1 MLAFVFANRLGGS
14 VGRVGGGG
22 AFAFHPLLDTV
33 CYRPMPDLSR
43 RAGRGDHALLVGAH
57 ARAKPRTLGAL
68 RGADRRGRFR
78 HRGERVTGVS
88 SCR

>member
-1 MLAFVFANRLGGS
+1 
-14 VGRVGGGG
+14 
-22 AFAFHPLLDTV
+22 
-33 CYRPMPDLSR
+33 
-43 RAGRGDHALLVGAH
+43 VGAH